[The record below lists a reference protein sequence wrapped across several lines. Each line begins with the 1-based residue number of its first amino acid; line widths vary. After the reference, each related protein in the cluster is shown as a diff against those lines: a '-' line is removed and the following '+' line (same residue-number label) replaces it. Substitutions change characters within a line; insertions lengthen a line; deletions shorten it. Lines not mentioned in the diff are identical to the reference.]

1 MWKTASILIGA
12 VLILT
17 SLGIV
22 MLGSTSLVQAQMNF
36 HDPLFFVKRQIMW
49 LLVGGLIS
57 LFLSRVDYEV
67 FGRPAVAWFLYAFS
81 VALLVAVLG
90 WGVTVNGSTRWL
102 GLGPLRMQP
111 SEFAKFG
118 VVVFLAWWLANM
130 RRRVMRFW
138 EGIAVPLGALG
149 LVAGLVFL
157 EPDFGTSMVI
167 GGVGFAVVFAAGAR
181 IGNLLLAGTL
191 GLTFFSVAVM
201 RNAERM
207 RRIIAFMNPQKY
219 ARNEAF
225 QLLNAIY
232 AFVIGGATG
241 VGLGQS
247 LQKRYYLPE
256 AHTDFIFAIIGEE
269 LGVAGSLLVLTLF
282 AAIFVCGIRIS
293 RRAPTHFGYLL
304 GFGMTLTITLQ
315 ALVNIGVVTGC
326 LPTKGLPLPFISFGG
341 SNLVVCMA
349 MVGIL
354 VSIARAAG
362 EQDGRPPE
370 ARAIRDR
377 VHRI

>member
-1 MWKTASILIGA
+1 MWKTTSILIGA
-12 VLILT
+12 VLILI

-49 LLVGGLIS
+49 LLVGVLIS

-81 VALLVAVLG
+81 VALLAAVLG

-167 GGVGFAVVFAAGAR
+167 GAVGFAVVFAAGAR